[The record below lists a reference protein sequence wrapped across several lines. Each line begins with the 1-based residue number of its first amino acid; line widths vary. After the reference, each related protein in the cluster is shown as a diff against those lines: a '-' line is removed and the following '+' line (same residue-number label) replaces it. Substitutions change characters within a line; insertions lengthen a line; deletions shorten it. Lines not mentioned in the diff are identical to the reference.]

1 VLAAPDD
8 AATAHTTVG
17 EERYDALVIG
27 AGLSGL
33 SAGIRLAMFGKRVAV
48 LEKHYLWG
56 GLNSFYK
63 RGGRLFDTGLHAL
76 TNYVHKSVA
85 GKPLTRVCRQ
95 LRIPWDALDLAEQ
108 DHAAVVSDGA
118 VLRFTNRI
126 AETIDAVG
134 VLVPAKKDAFAALVA
149 DLAARPLGEELEPE
163 ASARAILMERL
174 GDPLLVDLLLIPCCW
189 YGSAREDDVDWD
201 QFVILFHSIF
211 LEGLAM
217 PKGGVRPLLDL
228 FKRRLEE
235 AGGELRRRAEVVR
248 VLSKDGRATGVEL
261 ESGEVLVADVILSS
275 AGRVETAQLVDKT
288 RAIAADSPLRGRL
301 SFVETISVLSQDPR
315 ALPGGDEDCK
325 TAGVVFFS
333 NRRPFRYARP
343 AEPVDLASGVIS
355 MPQNFPGVRA
365 GEEPLLRVTCLANHD
380 AWTGIDGAR
389 YDAMKREASD
399 GALAAATAFCP
410 DVRPHELFRDV
421 FTPTTVVR
429 YTGHHAGTVYG
440 SPKKVRDGRTE
451 LDGLFLIGTDQG
463 YLGIV
468 GAAMS
473 GISMANKH
481 VLAAA
486 GATTPTP

>member
-1 VLAAPDD
+1 
-8 AATAHTTVG
+8 VG
-17 EERYDALVIG
+17 EQRYDALVIG

-33 SAGIRLAMFGKRVAV
+33 AAGIRLAMFGKRVAV

-108 DHAAVVSDGA
+108 DHACVVSDGA
-118 VLRFTNRI
+118 VLRFSNRI

-134 VLVPAKKDAFAALVA
+134 ALAPARKDDFAALVA
-149 DLAARPLGEELEPE
+149 DLAARPLGEEAEPE
-163 ASARAILMERL
+163 ASARAILTERL
-174 GDPLLVDLLLIPCCW
+174 RDPLLVDLLMIPCCW

-217 PKGGVRPLLDL
+217 PRGGVRPLLAL
-228 FKRRLEE
+228 FKERLEQ
-235 AGGELRRRAEVVR
+235 AGGELHRKAEVVR
-248 VLSKDGRATGVEL
+248 VLARDGRACGVEL
-261 ESGEVLVADVILSS
+261 ADGRVLESDVVLSS
-275 AGRVETAQLVDKT
+275 AGRVETARLVDPQ
-288 RAIAADSPLRGRL
+288 RPVPAASPLRGRL
-301 SFVETISVLSQDPR
+301 SFVETISVLDRDPR
-315 ALPGGDEDCK
+315 AIGGGRPDC
-325 TAGVVFFS
+325 TSAGVVFFS
-333 NRRPFRYARP
+333 NARPFRYARP
-343 AEPVDLASGVIS
+343 DGPIDLASGVIS
-355 MPQNFPGVRA
+355 MPQNFPGVRV

-380 AWTGIDGAR
+380 AWTGIAPEL
-389 YDAMKREASD
+389 YEAQKRAAAD
-399 GALAAATAFCP
+399 GALAAAATFCP
-410 DVRPHELFRDV
+410 DVRPHEVFRDV
-421 FTPTTVVR
+421 FTPTTVER
-429 YTGHHAGTVYG
+429 FTGHHAGTVYG
-440 SPKKVRDGRTE
+440 SPRKVRDGRTD
-451 LDGLFLIGTDQG
+451 LDGLYLIGTDQG

-473 GISMANKH
+473 GISIANRH

-486 GATTPTP
+486 GA